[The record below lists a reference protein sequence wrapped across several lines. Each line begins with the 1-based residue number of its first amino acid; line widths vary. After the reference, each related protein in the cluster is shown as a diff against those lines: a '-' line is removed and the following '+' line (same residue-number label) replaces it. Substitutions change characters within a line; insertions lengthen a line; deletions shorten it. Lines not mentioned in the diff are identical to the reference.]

1 MEEEEGISA
10 EPTFVSILKK
20 INPLFQKKFVEYVA
34 QEKQK
39 TNLYSI
45 LVNAR
50 VVFDMYT
57 KIGNDTKKEKRNG
70 SFKLFTYSP
79 QHTHVTYSLLEWL
92 KHSRKE

>member
-1 MEEEEGISA
+1 MEEEEGILA

-34 QEKQK
+34 QEEQK
-39 TNLYSI
+39 ISLYSI

-57 KIGNDTKKEKRNG
+57 KIGNDTKKRNG
-70 SFKLFTYSP
+70 SFKLSIYSP
-79 QHTHVTYSLLEWL
+79 QHTHMSHIVCWNG
-92 KHSRKE
+92 

>member
-57 KIGNDTKKEKRNG
+57 KIGNDAKKNG
-70 SFKLFTYSP
+70 SFKLFIYSL